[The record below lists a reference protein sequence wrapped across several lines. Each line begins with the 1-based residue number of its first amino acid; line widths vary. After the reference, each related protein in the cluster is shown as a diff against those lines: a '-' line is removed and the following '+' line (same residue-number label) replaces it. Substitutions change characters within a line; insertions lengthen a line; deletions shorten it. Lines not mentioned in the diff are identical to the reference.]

1 MLFRHLVSMSGGG
14 YKLKIVDGH
23 CDALTKLY
31 KNAKLD
37 FNQDDLELDVSFPK
51 LQQAGIKVQC
61 FAIYL
66 SESIPNPSFE
76 HILQMVDVF
85 HRKIT
90 SHPQMSF
97 IQSATD
103 WLALEQT
110 QKVGAILT
118 LEGMDA
124 LAGNLTH
131 LRILYHL
138 GVRCAGLT
146 WNYANWAADGVME
159 PRNGGFTKKG
169 KLMLK
174 EIETMGIIIDV
185 SHLSVASFWELVED
199 YKKPFI
205 ASHSNTYHIC
215 PHPRNLS
222 DDQIKAII
230 RSKGLMGITFVPYF
244 LDNSKTTVQISSI
257 LKHIDHICAL
267 GGESHIGFGSDFD
280 GIEQWVKDLRHVGQY
295 GNIIDA
301 LCKNYTESQVEAFLY
316 GNWRNFM
323 LANLPQ

>member
-1 MLFRHLVSMSGGG
+1 
-14 YKLKIVDGH
+14 
-23 CDALTKLY
+23 
-31 KNAKLD
+31 
-37 FNQDDLELDVSFPK
+37 
-51 LQQAGIKVQC
+51 
-61 FAIYL
+61 
-66 SESIPNPSFE
+66 
-76 HILQMVDVF
+76 MVDVF

-97 IQSATD
+97 IQTAED

-118 LEGMDA
+118 WKVWTHF
-124 LAGNLTH
+124 AGNLTY

-159 PRNGGFTKKG
+159 PRKGGFTKKG

-174 EIETMGIIIDV
+174 EIETMGIIVDV
-185 SHLSVASFWELVED
+185 SHLSVAAFWELVKI

-230 RSKGLMGITFVPYF
+230 RVKDVMGITFVPYF
-244 LDNSKTTVQISSI
+244 VEVTNNDGSDLIDL

-301 LCKNYTESQVEAFLY
+301 LCKNYTEVASRGISV
-316 GNWRNFM
+316 WK
-323 LANLPQ
+323 LAQFHDG

>member
-1 MLFRHLVSMSGGG
+1 M
-14 YKLKIVDGH
+14 KLVDGH

-31 KNAKLD
+31 MNPKLD
-37 FNQDDLELDVSFPK
+37 FDCESLELDVSYPK
-51 LQQAGIKVQC
+51 LKQSGVKVQY
-61 FAIYL
+61 FAMYL
-66 SESIPNPSFE
+66 SESIVNPSFD

-85 HRKIT
+85 HRKVAN
-90 SHPQMSF
+90 HPQMRF
-97 IQSATD
+97 IQSAAD
-103 WLALEQT
+103 WLAIEQSEE
-110 QKVGAILT
+110 VGAILT
-118 LEGMDA
+118 LEGLDA

-138 GVRCAGLT
+138 GVRCIGLT

-159 PRNGGFTKKG
+159 PRKGGFTKKG
-169 KLMLK
+169 RLMLK
-174 EIETMGIIIDV
+174 EIETMGIIVDV
-185 SHLSVASFWELVED
+185 SHLSVTAFWELVEI

-205 ASHSNTYHIC
+205 ASHSNAHHIC

-230 RSKGLMGITFVPYF
+230 ACKGMMGITFVPYF
-244 LDNSKTTVQISSI
+244 VENTKGTVEISSI
-257 LKHIDHICAL
+257 LKHIDHVCAL

-280 GIEQWVKDLRHVGQY
+280 GIEHWIKDLRDVGQY

-301 LCKNYTESQVEAFLY
+301 LCKNYSESQVEAFLY

-323 LANLPQ
+323 LANLL

>member
-1 MLFRHLVSMSGGG
+1 MG
-14 YKLKIVDGH
+14 IVDGH

-31 KNAKLD
+31 KNPKLD
-37 FNQDDLELDVSFPK
+37 FNQDELELDVSFPK
-51 LQQAGIKVQC
+51 LQQAGVKVQC

-66 SESIPNPSFE
+66 PESISNPSFE
-76 HILQMVDVF
+76 HILQMIDIF
-85 HRKIT
+85 HRKIA

-97 IQSATD
+97 IQSAAD
-103 WLALEQT
+103 WLALEQS

-124 LAGNLTH
+124 LVGNLTH

-138 GVRCAGLT
+138 GVRCAGVT
-146 WNYANWAADGVME
+146 WNYANWAADGVLE

-174 EIETMGIIIDV
+174 EIETLGIIVDV
-185 SHLSVASFWELVED
+185 SHLSVAAFWELAQD

-205 ASHSNTYHIC
+205 ASHSNAYHIC

-230 RSKGLMGITFVPYF
+230 RCKGLMGITFVPYF
-244 LDNSKTTVQISSI
+244 LDSSKTTIQISSI
-257 LKHIDHICAL
+257 LKHIDYICAL
-267 GGESHIGFGSDFD
+267 GGEAHIGFGSDFD
-280 GIEQWVKDLRHVGQY
+280 GIEQWVEDLRHVGQY
-295 GNIIDA
+295 GNIIEA